1 MKPSSV
7 SESWLIFDCETN
19 GLYDQATKVHCIV
32 IYDLNLKQTFSYG
45 PDSIAAALAHLATAD
60 VLIGHNVIF
69 YDIPVLQKLHSFD
82 SKSRIVD
89 TLICTRLI
97 WPKELLYELDTEQY
111 TEVPKKLR
119 GSAGLKA
126 WGYRLADN
134 KINFKEFFGILPGN
148 VGLLRSRR
156 GGYHKTF

>member
-1 MKPSSV
+1 MEAKKFKFSLKPKPN
-7 SESWLIFDCETN
+7 EKFLIFDCETD

-32 IYDLNLKQTFSYG
+32 IYDINLEQTFSYG

-134 KINFKEFFGILPGN
+134 KIEFKDL
-148 VGLLRSRR
+148 
-156 GGYHKTF
+156 

>member
-1 MKPSSV
+1 MKPSSAN
-7 SESWLIFDCETN
+7 ESWLVWDIESD
-19 GLYDQATKVHCIV
+19 GLYDQVTKIHCIV

-45 PDSIAAALAHLATAD
+45 PDLIGDAIKHLSNAD
-60 VLIGHNVIF
+60 VLIGHNILF
-69 YDIPVLQKLHSFD
+69 YDCPVIQKLTQTNFTG
-82 SKSRIVD
+82 RIID